1 VVKAAHTI
9 AKKSLFVILELMNFE
24 STKTLPDP
32 STIVEVLP
40 IQIKSQHMLRRLP
53 TNDDGLIQK
62 NQHSTDY
69 K

>member
-1 VVKAAHTI
+1 
-9 AKKSLFVILELMNFE
+9 MNFE
-24 STKTLPDP
+24 STKRLPDP

-62 NQHSTDY
+62 NQHSIDY